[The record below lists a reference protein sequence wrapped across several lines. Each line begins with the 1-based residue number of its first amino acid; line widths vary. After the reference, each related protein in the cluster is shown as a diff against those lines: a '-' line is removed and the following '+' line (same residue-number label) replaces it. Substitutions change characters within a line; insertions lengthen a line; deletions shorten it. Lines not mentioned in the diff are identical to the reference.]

1 MTVFA
6 ISDALADLGIDWQV
20 LTDSVPADAISVYV
34 SGAMGQL
41 DEAGYGGMLRS
52 ARWGAA

>member
-20 LTDSVPADAISVYV
+20 LEDAVPANAVSVYV

-41 DEAGYGGMLRS
+41 DEAG
-52 ARWGAA
+52 

>member
-6 ISDALADLGIDWQV
+6 MSDALADLGIDWDTLSQ
-20 LTDSVPADAISVYV
+20 SVPSDAISVYV

-41 DEAGYGGMLRS
+41 DEAGYGGMLS
-52 ARWGAA
+52 ARSKDAG